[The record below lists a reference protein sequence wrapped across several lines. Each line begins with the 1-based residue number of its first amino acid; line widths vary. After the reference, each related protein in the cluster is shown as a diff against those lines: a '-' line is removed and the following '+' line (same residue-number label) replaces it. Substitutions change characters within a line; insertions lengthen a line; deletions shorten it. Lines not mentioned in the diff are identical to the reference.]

1 MKNIVKKSTL
11 LKSILSAICCMV
23 YATTSADTYTYNF
36 SDASSLQNDWTI
48 QSDIPSG
55 GAGDVKITNNIGGSL
70 TTQDGSYL
78 GFTFLNKSK
87 IQHTITTTASYQNI
101 SQISAKACASDN
113 SKPTIEINIV
123 DDNGTVISTP
133 LAAVGTKSGFDTGGT
148 KKWGSKTISI
158 SSPVSGHLQFVL
170 YASSSGKYAAL
181 DDIEITYTGGAPTP
195 KSSDATLSDLKV
207 NGQTISGFAPT
218 TYEYSYTLPP
228 SQSSWPQITAT
239 TNDSKATYTIQQPT
253 SPGNPAV
260 ITVTA
265 EDGTQLTYRIYY
277 IQTTEPVI
285 TSFTVA
291 GVSANINQAQKAI
304 TATLPNGTD
313 VSSLTPIVLTD
324 NADSYTPMG
333 AQNFSSPVIYK
344 AIKGSQQTAYTV
356 TLTVAPP
363 KSNDATLSS
372 ISVNGTPL
380 PGFQR
385 TTYSY
390 TYELPAGTTD
400 VPNVTATP
408 NKPNTM
414 HIITDASSLPGTTT
428 ITVTAEDGTQQVYTI
443 NFTVKTP
450 SSSLTIHY
458 PEIYEADTR
467 AGGYGTPLVQFG
479 GREYEVYYAARN
491 SSDNMTIS
499 TKGEDRQM
507 GITTN
512 ETTTA
517 CEAKDGWFTMTA
529 KSVSSCSAAAK
540 DEFTQGT
547 SGREHRMDDGKTYTL
562 HLSGYDQFA
571 IYAKDKKQDTKGTKP
586 GDNQYFEV
594 YIDGF
599 LQPLQFD
606 KDNYT
611 IRRYNITT
619 GEHLITVKAING
631 ESKMVGFSLRVSD
644 APRAKYVSGDDKT
657 QVVNQTKQ
665 LAPVTYTIRNYV
677 SARLEWVGTEGT
689 GITLTPVNATGDT
702 LQVSGTANCPV
713 GDYTYKV
720 VALDK
725 NEAEASSC
733 TGTFRV
739 QTEVRATDGTEHVV
753 WINDSMTPVAYE
765 YDALNDNDITFSWSN
780 KPDGVEAKQDNGT
793 NQWIISGTPTK
804 EGTYTYTLTAIGG
817 NTITGKLTVD
827 VPDPM
832 FIAPANAVTKV
843 KATQQ
848 LVPVIWTVKFAKNVT
863 VTGLPN
869 GITGKYDNGTFTLS
883 GTPAAETT
891 YPQTY
896 IYTLSAEPLYEG
908 KNTVTEQGQII
919 VIDPN
924 AKSLLYLYD
933 DNYNDGVFAYLNKKY
948 DVSPRRTDDRMRA
961 KDQYDMYDV
970 VVISENVDATNEEV
984 LGIIKT
990 LQKPVL
996 NMEVFTYTTSRLGWG
1011 YPDNGS
1017 GTNTAIQAMQPSHP
1031 VFKGMNV
1038 KTNDAIELL
1047 DQVTGTGIMP
1057 TDINLPGSYCLATA
1071 IKRGDIYEED
1081 GARCVAIHEV
1091 PKSIR
1096 GGKYILLPVSQK
1108 SQQNLTAQGK
1118 RLIDNIISYL
1128 VDPTEATI
1136 EFPELRISSFKIDG
1150 IEGKIDEAALTIRLT
1165 LPAGTN
1171 LTALVP
1177 EVQIVSNATVV
1188 TPSDGETVDF
1198 SDQHYGVNYTVSD
1211 FINKKVYKVFVNTL
1225 TGLEDTAIDGVWF
1238 DGNMLHNPAGIWL
1251 NIYDVMGRLLTV
1263 TNADMDMTTLPTGVY
1278 LLQSSNA
1285 TMKIVRN

>member
-1 MKNIVKKSTL
+1 MKNILKKSIFL
-11 LKSILSAICCMV
+11 LCACVFANIVSAADITV
-23 YATTSADTYTYNF
+23 DLKTTSQVTPSEGELIYNPAWK
-36 SDASSLQNDWTI
+36 SGNASANGLKLGS
-48 QSDIPSG
+48 
-55 GAGDVKITNNIGGSL
+55 TNNFVGWIL
-70 TTQDGSYL
+70 
-78 GFTFLNKSK
+78 
-87 IQHTITTTASYQNI
+87 
-101 SQISAKACASDN
+101 DN
-113 SKPTIEINIV
+113 STF
-123 DDNGTVISTP
+123 S
-133 LAAVGTKSGFDTGGT
+133 AA
-148 KKWGSKTISI
+148 TISFWI
-158 SSPVSGHLQFVL
+158 NSNKTDLTMGYAFSTDKGKTWGATQKANSNGQKKEQYYTIPTSEIPVGANGIKVIRLAGTSSYVCS
-170 YASSSGKYAAL
+170 
-181 DDIEITYTGGAPTP
+181 ITLTVGGETP
-195 KSSDATLSDLKV
+195 ILSSDATLSDLKV

-218 TYEYSYTLPP
+218 TYDYDYTMPP
-228 SQSSWPQITAT
+228 SQSSWPKITAT
-239 TNDSKATYTIQQPT
+239 TNDSKATCDVQQN
-253 SPGNPAV
+253 GNPAV

-385 TTYSY
+385 TTYNY

-414 HIITDASSLPGTTT
+414 HIITPASSLPGTTT
-428 ITVTAEDGTQQVYTI
+428 ITVTAEDGTQQIYTI
-443 NFTVKTP
+443 IFKVALP
-450 SSSLTIHY
+450 SSDLTCHE

-467 AGGYGTPLVQFG
+467 AGGYGGTLVKND
-479 GREYEVYYAARN
+479 GREYEVYYIARN
-491 SSDNMTIS
+491 SGSQPNVALTPTDKIAGVS
-499 TKGEDRQM
+499 
-507 GITTN
+507 TN
-512 ETTTA
+512 EGKSSF
-517 CEAKDGWFTMTA
+517 EAKDGWFKA
-529 KSVSSCSAAAK
+529 SFDGSSGDTGASAK
-540 DEFTQGT
+540 DEFT
-547 SGREHRMDDGKTYTL
+547 SASLRRINMKE
-562 HLSGYDQFA
+562 GYEFSFRVKGFDQFSF
-571 IYAKDKKQDTKGTKP
+571 YGKDNSTNTDASKRKC
-586 GDNQYFEV
+586 FEV
-594 YIDGF
+594 EIDGVK
-599 LQPLQFD
+599 QPITP
-606 KDNYT
+606 NNSWT
-611 IRRYNITT
+611 IRRYDLTT
-619 GEHLITVKAING
+619 DEHVIVIRAISSSSSNLT
-631 ESKMVGFSLRVSD
+631 GFSLRVSD

-665 LAPVTYTIRNYV
+665 LQPVTYTIRNYV

-689 GITLTPVNATGDT
+689 GITLTPVNAKGDT

-713 GDYTYKV
+713 GTYTYKV

-725 NEAEASSC
+725 NGAEASSC

-739 QTEVRATDGTEHVV
+739 QTEVRATDGTEHTV
-753 WINDSMTPVAYE
+753 WINDPMTPVVYE
-765 YDALNDNDITFSWSN
+765 YDALNDNDITFSWNN
-780 KPDGVEAKQDNGT
+780 KPDGVEAKQDNGN
-793 NQWIISGTPTK
+793 NQWSISGTPTK
-804 EGTYTYTLTAIGG
+804 EGTYTYTLTAAGG
-817 NTITGKLTVD
+817 NILTGTLTVD

-948 DVSPRRTDDRMRA
+948 DVSPRQTDEQMRA

-1136 EFPELRISSFKIDG
+1136 ELPELRISSFKIDG
-1150 IEGKIDEAALTIRLT
+1150 VEGKIDEAALTIRLT

>member
-1 MKNIVKKSTL
+1 MKNILKKRIFALNIFAALFIFSSNIWGQTVLYSTDVVEKPSNATVSSTKL
-11 LKSILSAICCMV
+11 EFNTSAVSWASAYSKYGKTTGSAGYYQLDFATPIIIPSSGATLKVFWGATSNRPLKVVVNGGTATEIDKVASSNERSILRT
-23 YATTSADTYTYNF
+23 ATHNLTAESL
-36 SDASSLQNDWTI
+36 SSLKLI
-48 QSDIPSG
+48 SSG
-55 GAGDVKITNNIGGSL
+55 GGNV
-70 TTQDGSYL
+70 YL
-78 GFTFLNKSK
+78 FF
-87 IQHTITTTASYQNI
+87 
-101 SQISAKACASDN
+101 
-113 SKPTIEINIV
+113 
-123 DDNGTVISTP
+123 
-133 LAAVGTKSGFDTGGT
+133 
-148 KKWGSKTISI
+148 ISI
-158 SSPVSGHLQFVL
+158 E
-170 YASSSGKYAAL
+170 SSGSV
-181 DDIEITYTGGAPTP
+181 TP
-195 KSSDATLSDLKV
+195 PVSSDATLSELK
-207 NGQTISGFAPT
+207 
-218 TYEYSYTLPP
+218 Y
-228 SQSSWPQITAT
+228 
-239 TNDSKATYTIQQPT
+239 
-253 SPGNPAV
+253 
-260 ITVTA
+260 
-265 EDGTQLTYRIYY
+265 
-277 IQTTEPVI
+277 
-285 TSFTVA
+285 
-291 GVSANINQAQKAI
+291 
-304 TATLPNGTD
+304 NGTS
-313 VSSLTPIVLTD
+313 VP
-324 NADSYTPMG
+324 
-333 AQNFSSPVIYK
+333 NFSAS
-344 AIKGSQQTAYTV
+344 T
-356 TLTVAPP
+356 
-363 KSNDATLSS
+363 
-372 ISVNGTPL
+372 
-380 PGFQR
+380 
-385 TTYSY
+385 TTYSV
-390 TYELPAGTTD
+390 ELPASFSGTPTVSATTTD
-400 VPNVTATP
+400 RKATAT
-408 NKPNTM
+408 
-414 HIITDASSLPGTTT
+414 ITQATAVPGTATVN
-428 ITVTAEDGTQQVYTI
+428 VTAEDGTQQVYTI
-443 NFTVKTP
+443 NFTVKLP
-450 SSSLTIHY
+450 SSDLTIHY
-458 PEIYEADTR
+458 PEVYEADTR
-467 AGGYGTPLVQFG
+467 AGGYGGTLIQNN
-479 GREYEVYYAARN
+479 GREYEVYYISRT
-491 SSDNMTIS
+491 SDGKNDNVALTA
-499 TKGEDRQM
+499 TDKVE
-507 GITTN
+507 GITN
-512 ETTTA
+512 GVKPSF
-517 CEAKDGWFTMTA
+517 EAKDGWFKA
-529 KSVSSCSAAAK
+529 KYDGSSEEKSVTAK
-540 DEFTQGT
+540 DEFTSNSIRRINFKEG
-547 SGREHRMDDGKTYTL
+547 SEFAL
-562 HLSGYDQFA
+562 HIKGFDQFSFYGKDNSA
-571 IYAKDKKQDTKGTKP
+571 NTDPAKRKC
-586 GDNQYFEV
+586 FEV
-594 YIDGF
+594 EIDGVK
-599 LQPLQFD
+599 QPITP
-606 KDNYT
+606 NNSWT
-611 IRRYNITT
+611 IRRYDLTT
-619 GEHLITVKAING
+619 DEHIIVIRAISSSSSNLT
-631 ESKMVGFSLRVSD
+631 GFSLRVSD

-665 LAPVTYTIRNYV
+665 LAPVTYTIRNHV

-725 NEAEASSC
+725 NGAEASSC

-780 KPDGVEAKQDNGT
+780 KPDGVEAKQDKGN

-848 LVPVIWTVKFAKNVT
+848 LVPVVWTVKFAKNVT

-908 KNTVTEQGQII
+908 KNTVIEQGQII

-933 DNYNDGVFAYLNKKY
+933 DNYNDGVFDYLNLNKKY
-948 DVSPRRTDDRMRA
+948 DVSPRRTDDQMRA

-1225 TGLEDTAIDGVWF
+1225 TGLEDTAIDGIWF
-1238 DGNMLHNPAGIWL
+1238 DGNTLHNPAGIWL

>member
-1 MKNIVKKSTL
+1 MKNILKKSIFL
-11 LKSILSAICCMV
+11 L
-23 YATTSADTYTYNF
+23 YACAFANIVSGADITVDLKTTSQVTPSEGELIYNPAWK
-36 SDASSLQNDWTI
+36 SGNASANGLKLGS
-48 QSDIPSG
+48 
-55 GAGDVKITNNIGGSL
+55 TNNFVGWIL
-70 TTQDGSYL
+70 
-78 GFTFLNKSK
+78 
-87 IQHTITTTASYQNI
+87 
-101 SQISAKACASDN
+101 DN
-113 SKPTIEINIV
+113 STF
-123 DDNGTVISTP
+123 S
-133 LAAVGTKSGFDTGGT
+133 AA
-148 KKWGSKTISI
+148 TISFWI
-158 SSPVSGHLQFVL
+158 NSNKTDLTMGYAFSTDKGKTWGATQKANSNGQKKEQYYTIPTSEIPVGANGIKVIRLAGTSSYVCS
-170 YASSSGKYAAL
+170 
-181 DDIEITYTGGAPTP
+181 ITLTVGGETP
-195 KSSDATLSDLKV
+195 ILSSDATLSDLKV

-218 TYEYSYTLPP
+218 TYDYDYTMPP
-228 SQSSWPQITAT
+228 SQSSWPQIFPTP
-239 TNDSKATYTIQQPT
+239 NHSKATYTIQQPT
-253 SPGNPAV
+253 SPGDPAI

-291 GVSANINQAQKAI
+291 GVSANINQAQKTI

-313 VSSLTPIVLTD
+313 VSSLTPDVVTD

-344 AIKGSQQTAYTV
+344 AIQGTQQTAYTV

-390 TYELPAGTTD
+390 TYELPTGTTD

-414 HIITDASSLPGTTT
+414 HIITPASSLPGTTT

-443 NFTVKTP
+443 IFKVALP
-450 SSSLTIHY
+450 SSDLTCHE

-467 AGGYGTPLVQFG
+467 AGGYGGTLVKND
-479 GREYEVYYAARN
+479 GREYEVYYIARN
-491 SSDNMTIS
+491 SDSQPNVALTPTDKIAGVS
-499 TKGEDRQM
+499 
-507 GITTN
+507 TN
-512 ETTTA
+512 ESKNSF
-517 CEAKDGWFTMTA
+517 EAKDGWFKA
-529 KSVSSCSAAAK
+529 SFDGSSGDTGASAK
-540 DEFTQGT
+540 DEFT
-547 SGREHRMDDGKTYTL
+547 SASLRRINMKE
-562 HLSGYDQFA
+562 GYEFSFRVKGFDQFSF
-571 IYAKDKKQDTKGTKP
+571 YGKDNSTNTDASKRKC
-586 GDNQYFEV
+586 FEV
-594 YIDGF
+594 EIDGVK
-599 LQPLQFD
+599 QPITP
-606 KDNYT
+606 NNSWT
-611 IRRYNITT
+611 IRRYDLTT
-619 GEHLITVKAING
+619 DEHIIVIRAISSSSSNLT
-631 ESKMVGFSLRVSD
+631 GFSLRVSD

-677 SARLEWVGTEGT
+677 FARLEWTGAEGT

-725 NEAEASSC
+725 NGAEASSC

-780 KPDGVEAKQDNGT
+780 KPEGVDAKQDNAT
-793 NQWIISGTPTK
+793 NLWTISGTPTTA
-804 EGTYTYTLTAIGG
+804 GTYTYTLTAAGG
-817 NTITGKLTVD
+817 NTLTGKLTVD

-848 LVPVIWTVKFAKNVT
+848 LVPVVWTVKFAKNVT

-908 KNTVTEQGQII
+908 KNTVTQQGQII

-948 DVSPRRTDDRMRA
+948 DVSPRQTDEQMRA

-1211 FINKKVYKVFVNTL
+1211 FINKKVYKTR
-1225 TGLEDTAIDGVWF
+1225 W
-1238 DGNMLHNPAGIWL
+1238 
-1251 NIYDVMGRLLTV
+1251 
-1263 TNADMDMTTLPTGVY
+1263 
-1278 LLQSSNA
+1278 
-1285 TMKIVRN
+1285 RN

>member
-1 MKNIVKKSTL
+1 MKNILKKSIVSFFCCLFGSTVIAQN
-11 LKSILSAICCMV
+11 SISFTAGEIASGASKNGVTVSSSYSSTSNKQICKENGKGVKVDLIEIKNTASAYDQNYVQISTTSDIASIKFH
-23 YATTSADTYTYNF
+23 ATTNSSSSADAAMIMWDNATPNG
-36 SDASSLQNDWTI
+36 SSATAEQLITME
-48 QSDIPSG
+48 G
-55 GAGDVKITNNIGGSL
+55 YAGD
-70 TTQDGSYL
+70 
-78 GFTFLNKSK
+78 
-87 IQHTITTTASYQNI
+87 
-101 SQISAKACASDN
+101 CASNTTDVSVPAGIRSLRIYRQIKKYDEGTHSFAGKSN
-113 SKPTIEINIV
+113 YGDGQTIFIADIEV
-123 DDNGTVISTP
+123 T
-133 LAAVGTKSGFDTGGT
+133 LAA
-148 KKWGSKTISI
+148 
-158 SSPVSGHLQFVL
+158 
-170 YASSSGKYAAL
+170 
-181 DDIEITYTGGAPTP
+181 APTP

-239 TNDSKATYTIQQPT
+239 TNHSKATYTVQQPI
-253 SPGNPAV
+253 SIGNPAV

-265 EDGTQLTYRIYY
+265 EDGTQLIYRINY
-277 IQTTEPVI
+277 IQTTEPII

-291 GVSANINQAQKAI
+291 GVSANINQTQKTI

-333 AQNFSSPVIYK
+333 AQNFSNPVIYK
-344 AIKGSQQTAYTV
+344 AIQGSQQTAYTV

-372 ISVNGTPL
+372 ISVNGSPL

-385 TTYSY
+385 TTYNY

-428 ITVTAEDGTQQVYTI
+428 ITVIAEDGTQQVYTI
-443 NFTVKTP
+443 NFTVKIP
-450 SSSLTIHY
+450 SSGLTIHY

-467 AGGYGTPLVQFG
+467 AGGYGGTLTTFG
-479 GREYEVYYAARN
+479 GREYEVYYPGRDAGSNATINLTPAQKVEGIAINKTEN
-491 SSDNMTIS
+491 S
-499 TKGEDRQM
+499 
-507 GITTN
+507 
-512 ETTTA
+512 
-517 CEAKDGWFTMTA
+517 CEAPDGWFKAEMDGISNYTI
-529 KSVSSCSAAAK
+529 SAK
-540 DEFTQGT
+540 DEFA
-547 SGREHRMDDGKTYTL
+547 SGASAVFKLKNDNTFTL
-562 HLSGYDQFA
+562 HISGFDQFSFFG
-571 IYAKDKKQDTKGTKP
+571 KDNNGTAGKGKH
-586 GDNQYFEV
+586 FEV
-594 YIDGF
+594 YIDNVK
-599 LQPLQFD
+599 QPDQLS
-606 KDNYT
+606 T
-611 IRRYNITT
+611 SASIRRYNFTT
-619 GEHLITVKAING
+619 GEHLIKIVGIGGSNN
-631 ESKMVGFSLRVSD
+631 ELYGFSLRVSD

-665 LAPVTYTIRNYV
+665 LQPVTYTIRNYV
-677 SARLEWVGTEGT
+677 SARLEWTGAEGT
-689 GITLTPVNATGDT
+689 GITLTPVNAKGDT

-713 GDYTYKV
+713 GTYTYKV

-725 NEAEASSC
+725 NGAEASSC

-753 WINDSMTPVAYE
+753 WINDPMTPVVYE
-765 YDALNDNDITFSWSN
+765 YDALNDQDVTFSWATT
-780 KPDGVEAKQDNGT
+780 PAGVNATQNAAN
-793 NQWIISGTPTK
+793 NQWSISGTPTTA
-804 EGTYTYTLTAIGG
+804 GTYTYTLTAAGG
-817 NTITGKLTVD
+817 NTLTGTLTVD
-827 VPDPM
+827 VPNPI

-848 LVPVIWTVKFAKNVT
+848 LVPVVWTVKFAKNVT

-933 DNYNDGVFAYLNKKY
+933 DNYNDGVFDYLNKKY

-996 NMEVFTYTTSRLGWG
+996 NMEVFTYTTSRLSWG

-1108 SQQNLTAQGK
+1108 SQQNLTVQGK

-1136 EFPELRISSFKIDG
+1136 ELPELRISSFKIDG

-1188 TPSDGETVDF
+1188 TPSDGETMDF

-1263 TNADMDMTTLPTGVY
+1263 TNADMNMTTLPTGVY

>member
-36 SDASSLQNDWTI
+36 SNASSLQNDWTI

-133 LAAVGTKSGFDTGGT
+133 LAAEGTKSGFNTGGT

-218 TYEYSYTLPP
+218 TYDYNYTMPP

-265 EDGTQLTYRIYY
+265 EDGTQLTYRINY
-277 IQTTEPVI
+277 IQTTEPII

-291 GVSANINQAQKAI
+291 GVSANINQAQKTI

-333 AQNFSSPVIYK
+333 AQNFSNPVIYK

-356 TLTVAPP
+356 TLSVAPP

-428 ITVTAEDGTQQVYTI
+428 ITVIAEDGTQQVYTI
-443 NFTVKTP
+443 IFKVALP
-450 SSSLTIHY
+450 SSDLTCHE

-467 AGGYGTPLVQFG
+467 AGGYGGTLVKND
-479 GREYEVYYAARN
+479 GREYEVYYIARN
-491 SSDNMTIS
+491 SDSQPNVALTPTDKIAGVS
-499 TKGEDRQM
+499 
-507 GITTN
+507 TN
-512 ETTTA
+512 ESKNSF
-517 CEAKDGWFTMTA
+517 EAKDGWFKA
-529 KSVSSCSAAAK
+529 SFDGSSGDTGASAK
-540 DEFTQGT
+540 DEFT
-547 SGREHRMDDGKTYTL
+547 SASLRRINMKE
-562 HLSGYDQFA
+562 GYEFSFRVKGFDQFSF
-571 IYAKDKKQDTKGTKP
+571 YGKDNSTNTDASKRKC
-586 GDNQYFEV
+586 FEV
-594 YIDGF
+594 EIDGVK
-599 LQPLQFD
+599 QPITP
-606 KDNYT
+606 NNSWT
-611 IRRYNITT
+611 IRRYDLTT
-619 GEHLITVKAING
+619 DEHVIVIRAISSSSSNLT
-631 ESKMVGFSLRVSD
+631 GFSLRVSD

-677 SARLEWVGTEGT
+677 FARLEWTGAEGT

-725 NEAEASSC
+725 NGAEASSC

-780 KPDGVEAKQDNGT
+780 KPDGVEAKQDKGN

-804 EGTYTYTLTAIGG
+804 EGTYTYTLTAAGG
-817 NTITGKLTVD
+817 NTLTGTLTVD
-827 VPDPM
+827 VPNPI

-848 LVPVIWTVKFAKNVT
+848 LVPVVWTVKFAKNIT

-896 IYTLSAEPLYEG
+896 VYTLSAEPLYEG

-948 DVSPRRTDDRMRA
+948 DVSPRQTDDRMRA

-1128 VDPTEATI
+1128 VDPTEVTI
-1136 EFPELRISSFKIDG
+1136 ELPELRISSFKIDG
-1150 IEGKIDEAALTIRLT
+1150 VEGKIDETALTIRLT

>member
-1 MKNIVKKSTL
+1 MKNIMKKSPL

-23 YATTSADTYTYNF
+23 YVTTSADTYTYNF

-70 TTQDGSYL
+70 TTQDGNYL

-133 LAAVGTKSGFDTGGT
+133 LAAVGTKSGFNTGGT

-207 NGQTISGFAPT
+207 NGQTINGFAPT
-218 TYEYSYTLPP
+218 TYEYSYAMPP

-239 TNDSKATYTIQQPT
+239 PNHDKATCTIQQPT

-265 EDGTQLTYRIYY
+265 EDGTQLTYRINY
-277 IQTTEPVI
+277 IQTTEPII

-291 GVSANINQAQKAI
+291 GVNANINQTQKAI

-313 VSSLTPIVLTD
+313 VSSLTPIVLID

-333 AQNFSSPVIYK
+333 AQNFSNPVIYK
-344 AIKGSQQTAYTV
+344 AIQGSQQTAYTV

-372 ISVNGTPL
+372 ISVNGSPL

-385 TTYSY
+385 TTYNY

-414 HIITDASSLPGTTT
+414 HIITPASSLPGTTT
-428 ITVTAEDGTQQVYTI
+428 ITVIAEDGTQQVYTI
-443 NFTVKTP
+443 IFKVALP
-450 SSSLTIHY
+450 SSDLTCHE

-467 AGGYGTPLVQFG
+467 AGGYGGTLVKND
-479 GREYEVYYAARN
+479 GREYEVYYIARN
-491 SSDNMTIS
+491 SDSQPNVALTPTDKIAGVS
-499 TKGEDRQM
+499 
-507 GITTN
+507 TN
-512 ETTTA
+512 ESKNSF
-517 CEAKDGWFTMTA
+517 EAKDGWFKA
-529 KSVSSCSAAAK
+529 SFDGSSGDTGASAK
-540 DEFTQGT
+540 DEFT
-547 SGREHRMDDGKTYTL
+547 SASLRRINMKE
-562 HLSGYDQFA
+562 GYEFSFRVKGFDQFSF
-571 IYAKDKKQDTKGTKP
+571 YGKDNSTNTDASKRKC
-586 GDNQYFEV
+586 FEV
-594 YIDGF
+594 EIDGVK
-599 LQPLQFD
+599 QPITP
-606 KDNYT
+606 NNSWT
-611 IRRYNITT
+611 IRRYDLTT
-619 GEHLITVKAING
+619 DEHVIVIRAISSSSSNLT
-631 ESKMVGFSLRVSD
+631 GFSLRVSD

-665 LAPVTYTIRNYV
+665 LQPVTYTIRNYV

-689 GITLTPVNATGDT
+689 GITLTPVNAKGDT

-713 GDYTYKV
+713 GTYTYKV

-725 NEAEASSC
+725 NGAEASSC

-765 YDALNDNDITFSWSN
+765 YDALNDNDITFSWNN
-780 KPDGVEAKQDNGT
+780 KPDGVEAKQDKGN
-793 NQWIISGTPTK
+793 NQWSISGTPTK
-804 EGTYTYTLTAIGG
+804 EGTYTYTLTAAGG
-817 NTITGKLTVD
+817 NILTGTLIVD
-827 VPDPM
+827 VPAPM

-848 LVPVIWTVKFAKNVT
+848 LVPVVWTVKFAKNVT

-896 IYTLSAEPLYEG
+896 VYTLSAEPLYEG
-908 KNTVTEQGQII
+908 KNTVTQQGQII

-933 DNYNDGVFAYLNKKY
+933 DNYNDGVFAYLDKKY
-948 DVSPRRTDDRMRA
+948 DVSPRPTDDQMRA

-970 VVISENVDATNEEV
+970 VVISENVDATNAEV

>member
-1 MKNIVKKSTL
+1 MKNILK
-11 LKSILSAICCMV
+11 KSILCLFTLVTFAQLSAQTTTHYGFDSQADLDNNFTYTCENTNGSMTI
-23 YATTSADTYTYNF
+23 TSADVKPIGSCLKATMGGTSKKSCFLISKNSF
-36 SDASSLQNDWTI
+36 S
-48 QSDIPSG
+48 G
-55 GAGDVKITNNIGGSL
+55 
-70 TTQDGSYL
+70 
-78 GFTFLNKSK
+78 
-87 IQHTITTTASYQNI
+87 I
-101 SQISAKACASDN
+101 SQIEFYLASSDKGKTMFAIEA
-113 SKPTIEINIV
+113 SSDPTFASSVTSILPLTTFSSIQ
-123 DDNGTVISTP
+123 GISNPSNKT
-133 LAAVGTKSGFDTGGT
+133 LYKVTIAVTNT
-148 KKWGSKTISI
+148 
-158 SSPVSGHLQFVL
+158 VSGYLRFTFNQP
-170 YASSSGKYAAL
+170 SSSGKFMWL
-181 DDIEITYTGGAPTP
+181 DELTITTSNTPTP

-218 TYEYSYTLPP
+218 TYDYDYTMPP

-239 TNDSKATYTIQQPT
+239 TNDSKATCDVQQN
-253 SPGNPAV
+253 GNPAV

-265 EDGTQLTYRIYY
+265 EDGTQLTYRINY
-277 IQTTEPVI
+277 IQTTEPII

-291 GVSANINQAQKAI
+291 GVSANINQAQKTI

-313 VSSLTPIVLTD
+313 VSSLTPTVLTD
-324 NADSYTPMG
+324 NADSYTPIG
-333 AQNFSSPVIYK
+333 AQNFSNPVIYK

-356 TLTVAPP
+356 TLSIAPP

-414 HIITDASSLPGTTT
+414 HIITPASSLPGTTT

-443 NFTVKTP
+443 IFKVALP
-450 SSSLTIHY
+450 SSDLTCHE

-467 AGGYGTPLVQFG
+467 AGGYGGTLVKND
-479 GREYEVYYAARN
+479 GREYEVYYIARN
-491 SSDNMTIS
+491 SDSQPNVALTPTDKIAGVS
-499 TKGEDRQM
+499 
-507 GITTN
+507 TN
-512 ETTTA
+512 EGKNSF
-517 CEAKDGWFTMTA
+517 EAKDGWFKA
-529 KSVSSCSAAAK
+529 SFDGSSGDTEASAK
-540 DEFTQGT
+540 DEFT
-547 SGREHRMDDGKTYTL
+547 SASLRRINMKE
-562 HLSGYDQFA
+562 GYEFSFRVKGFDQFSF
-571 IYAKDKKQDTKGTKP
+571 YGKDNSTNTDASKRKC
-586 GDNQYFEV
+586 FEV
-594 YIDGF
+594 EIDGVK
-599 LQPLQFD
+599 QPITP
-606 KDNYT
+606 NNSWT
-611 IRRYNITT
+611 IRRYDLTT
-619 GEHLITVKAING
+619 DEHVIVIRAISSSSSNLT
-631 ESKMVGFSLRVSD
+631 GFSLRVSD

-665 LAPVTYTIRNYV
+665 LQPVTYAIRNYV
-677 SARLEWVGTEGT
+677 SARLEWTGAEGI

-725 NEAEASSC
+725 NGAEASSC

-739 QTEVRATDGTEHVV
+739 QTEVRATNGTEHVV

-780 KPDGVEAKQDNGT
+780 KPDGVEAKQDKGN

-848 LVPVIWTVKFAKNVT
+848 LVPVVWTVKFAKNVT

-869 GITGKYDNGTFTLS
+869 GITGKYANGTFTLS

-891 YPQTY
+891 YPKTY

-908 KNTVTEQGQII
+908 KNRVTEQGQII

-1038 KTNDAIELL
+1038 KTNDAIEIL

-1108 SQQNLTAQGK
+1108 SQQNLTVQGK

-1136 EFPELRISSFKIDG
+1136 ELPELRISSFKIDG
-1150 IEGKIDEAALTIRLT
+1150 IEGKIDETALTIRLT

-1171 LTALVP
+1171 LTALIP
-1177 EVQIVSNATVV
+1177 EVQIVSNATIV

-1225 TGLEDTAIDGVWF
+1225 TGLEDTAIDSVWF

-1251 NIYDVMGRLLTV
+1251 NIYDIMGRLLTV